1 MIFHGLVFYQALC
14 IALIKPSISLYQIF
28 FFFRPY
34 STWYYVYIC
43 LYQIAHV
50 KGKTVFLNSFLVFSF
65 YYNNPFFIEKEAHMK
80 MFKNIIQDVVIYNKV
95 IKFKVFTG
103 VSAPPILF
111 YLFPWTY
118 QGQQQSLYWKT
129 KLKQEKFLK
138 WC

>member
-1 MIFHGLVFYQALC
+1 MNWNKDDFPR
-14 IALIKPSISLYQIF
+14 IAFLLGTVYCTNQTKYFTLSDLF

-80 MFKNIIQDVVIYNKV
+80 MFKNIIQDVAIYNKV
-95 IKFKVFTG
+95 IKF
-103 VSAPPILF
+103 
-111 YLFPWTY
+111 
-118 QGQQQSLYWKT
+118 
-129 KLKQEKFLK
+129 
-138 WC
+138 